1 MATKKRPT
9 QYKERLEKDHWR
21 EGSTKGSRWSVVQH
35 EKNIHRI
42 IIENNDT
49 RMNVSQWFLLSSDR
63 HHDNAHTDQALES
76 RHLKECQKRRG
87 IVLDFGDLFCAMQGK
102 WDPRSDT
109 SALRPEHQEGHYL
122 DRLVK
127 TAAEFY
133 QPYSDSF
140 GLITRGNHE
149 TAIIKRHQHD
159 LTEALTARLSANSKV
174 PVFNGGYTGWIII
187 GLYSGGSHF
196 SLKMHYTH
204 GLGAGGIMSHGTLA
218 TRRIASFISD
228 ADIMVSGHTHDS
240 WQLTLASQRLIT
252 SNGVYRTQIVPVH
265 HIKCGTYK
273 DEYGTGYGGWHI
285 ETGKPPKVL
294 GAVWM
299 RLKWEGDYDGG
310 GIAVEFMRAD

>member
-1 MATKKRPT
+1 
-9 QYKERLEKDHWR
+9 
-21 EGSTKGSRWSVVQH
+21 
-35 EKNIHRI
+35 
-42 IIENNDT
+42 
-49 RMNVSQWFLLSSDR
+49 
-63 HHDNAHTDQALES
+63 
-76 RHLKECQKRRG
+76 
-87 IVLDFGDLFCAMQGK
+87 
-102 WDPRSDT
+102 
-109 SALRPEHQEGHYL
+109 
-122 DRLVK
+122 
-127 TAAEFY
+127 
-133 QPYSDSF
+133 
-140 GLITRGNHE
+140 
-149 TAIIKRHQHD
+149 
-159 LTEALTARLSANSKV
+159 
-174 PVFNGGYTGWIII
+174 
-187 GLYSGGSHF
+187 
-196 SLKMHYTH
+196 
-204 GLGAGGIMSHGTLA
+204 MSHGTLA